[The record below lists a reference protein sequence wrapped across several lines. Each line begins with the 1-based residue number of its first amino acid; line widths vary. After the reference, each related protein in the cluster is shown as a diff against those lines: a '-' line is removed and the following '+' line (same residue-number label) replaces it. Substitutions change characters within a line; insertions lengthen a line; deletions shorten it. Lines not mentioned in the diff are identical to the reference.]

1 MTARRVGILG
11 FLHESNTFLNVPT
24 TWEDFA
30 STSMTAGSDLIDRW
44 REAHHELGGM
54 IRGCEQH
61 GLAIVPGFA
70 TYAVPSGTIDAAAF
84 ERISAALLNSV
95 DANVDGLLVALHG
108 ATVSEVQRDADGEI
122 LRRLRERF
130 GAGIPIVVTLD
141 LHANV
146 SASMVEHATAI
157 IAYRSN
163 PHLDQRER
171 GLEAARL
178 MSRILDSAIQP
189 VMALETPPF
198 VIPIAAQNTS
208 IQPAKGLYDDLNEV
222 LTWPGILS
230 ASVCLGFYYA
240 DVAEMGTTFLAVA
253 DNDEALARKAAKYMA
268 QRAWDRRTE
277 FLPALPGPEA
287 AVRDAIVNPN
297 KPVVLM
303 DVGDNTGGGSSAAS
317 TVLFEE
323 CLRQGA
329 RNVLVVLHDP
339 EAVQACL
346 EAGVRNEFELPI
358 GKCRIRTLSDG
369 LFTETQVRHGGWNH
383 CDQGITAVVETL
395 EHQHTI
401 VYTSRRMAPMSLEQ
415 LISLGIRPER
425 KDILIVK
432 GVIAPQAAYAPI
444 AGSIV
449 LVDTPGPTANDP
461 AAFDYQRR
469 RKPLFPIER
478 DFFDD

>member
-1 MTARRVGILG
+1 VTARRVGILG

-222 LTWPGILS
+222 LTWPGIVS

-253 DNDEALARKAAKYMA
+253 DNDEALARKAAKHMA

-287 AVRDAIVNPN
+287 AVRDAIASPS

-317 TVLFEE
+317 TVLFAE

-329 RNVLVVLHDP
+329 RNALVVLHDP

-346 EAGVRNEFELPI
+346 EAGVRNELELPI

-432 GVIAPQAAYAPI
+432 GVIAPQAAYAPV

-461 AAFDYQRR
+461 AAFEYHHR